1 MAKHWY
7 VVQTYSGFE
16 DKVQKAIREN
26 AERAGLA
33 EQFGEILVPREEVV
47 ELKGGQKVTS
57 SRKFF
62 PGYILVEME
71 MNDQTWHIVKGTKQ
85 VSGFLGAS
93 GKPRPMPQKEV
104 DALRRQ
110 IEEGIEHP
118 KPKIMFDIG
127 EAVRV
132 IDGPFASFNGVVEE
146 VLEDK
151 AKLKVSV
158 SIFGRPTPVELDY
171 VQVEKG

>member
-1 MAKHWY
+1 MSKRWY
-7 VVQTYSGFE
+7 VVQVYSGFE
-16 DKVQKAIREN
+16 DKVQLMLAEN

-33 EQFGEILVPREEVV
+33 EKFGEILVPREEVV
-47 ELKGGQKVTS
+47 ELRNGQKVTS
-57 SRKFF
+57 QRKFF
-62 PGYILVEME
+62 PGYIMVEME
-71 MNDQTWHIVKGTKQ
+71 LDDNTWHVVKDTRQ
-85 VSGFLGAS
+85 VSGFLGS
-93 GKPRPMPQKEV
+93 GNKPRPVPQSQV
-104 DALRRQ
+104 DQLRKQ
-110 IEEGIEHP
+110 IEEGVERP
-118 KPKIMFDIG
+118 KPKVLFDVG

-146 VLEDK
+146 ADEAN